1 MADDSVYEEEKRNV
15 RKEKKKK
22 NENKEKGRRKD
33 TARNRRVSAARKS
46 CFDTSGNCFGKLH
59 NIDVNLFRK
68 VELARR

>member
-1 MADDSVYEEEKRNV
+1 MVDDSVYEEEKRNV
-15 RKEKKKK
+15 RKEKK
-22 NENKEKGRRKD
+22 RRTKIRKREEER

-68 VELARR
+68 VEIARR

>member
-15 RKEKKKK
+15 RKEKK
-22 NENKEKGRRKD
+22 RRTKIRKREEER

-68 VELARR
+68 VEIARR